1 MKEFE
6 DYIDDVVEDLD
17 DEVIIYI
24 NVRLVGSVSRLIN
37 NIEEE
42 EEEGNVLV

>member
-1 MKEFE
+1 MKEFK

-42 EEEGNVLV
+42 EEGNVSV

>member
-24 NVRLVGSVSRLIN
+24 KVRLVGSVSRLIN

-42 EEEGNVLV
+42 EEGNVLV

>member
-24 NVRLVGSVSRLIN
+24 NVRLVGSVSRLIY

-42 EEEGNVLV
+42 KGNVLV

>member
-24 NVRLVGSVSRLIN
+24 NVRLVGSVSRLIY

-42 EEEGNVLV
+42 KWNV

>member
-42 EEEGNVLV
+42 EEGNVLV